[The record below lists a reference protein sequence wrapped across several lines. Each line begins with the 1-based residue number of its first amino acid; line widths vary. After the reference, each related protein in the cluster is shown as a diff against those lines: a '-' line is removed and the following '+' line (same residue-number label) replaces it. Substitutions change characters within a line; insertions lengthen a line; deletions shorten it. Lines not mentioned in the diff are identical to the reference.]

1 MPPAVEL
8 PAPLRDPV
16 PQHLGQADRRV
27 RLPHPGRR
35 HRARLTELH
44 TAVEARL
51 RQTGVEEGPAGRT
64 PRREQAH
71 RTTVRQPRAILSSI
85 MDTDP
90 AIQIPPG
97 SLSGVGL
104 TDAPESVYR
113 AIVAQLAIQPDEL
126 VEATGLT
133 VESVTASIG
142 TLISRG
148 LVDASGGTLTAVS
161 PLLTLGDLV
170 AKSERDARM
179 ARAALDELADHHRS
193 IRQQEEFRGLEVIH
207 GRANIGGWIN
217 HLMRATERE
226 LRLFAKPPF
235 GVVGVAET
243 DSEKELAVRGLAE
256 RVIIERSLLDEP
268 ETEQDL
274 LASLDRGQQIR
285 LAETLPSKLLIA
297 DDSMALVQLD
307 EGGPSHDVVVVVRPG
322 GLLTSLTT
330 LFESL
335 WERSIQ
341 PAGGSGTADRAVSG
355 VRGRPE
361 RSHGPEGVGLVARRA
376 HGRGG
381 GDPARRRAADSSASR
396 PASDGHGRHRLPDPS
411 RLVRT
416 RPWLALSRLGPATVA
431 VGAEELFGSIWRS
444 DPECA
449 AERCSTTS
457 PWVRPRRRSSDHA
470 GR

>member
-1 MPPAVEL
+1 MDADPAV
-8 PAPLRDPV
+8 
-16 PQHLGQADRRV
+16 
-27 RLPHPGRR
+27 
-35 HRARLTELH
+35 
-44 TAVEARL
+44 
-51 RQTGVEEGPAGRT
+51 
-64 PRREQAH
+64 
-71 RTTVRQPRAILSSI
+71 
-85 MDTDP
+85 
-90 AIQIPPG
+90 QIPPG
-97 SLSGVGL
+97 SLSGLGL

-133 VESVTASIG
+133 AESVTASIEA
-142 TLISRG
+142 LISRG
-148 LVDASGGTLTAVS
+148 LVNASGGTLTAVS

-193 IRQQEEFRGLEVIH
+193 IRQQEEFRGLEVVH
-207 GRANIGGWIN
+207 GRANIGDWIN

-268 ETEQDL
+268 EAEQDL

-341 PAGGSGTADRAVSG
+341 LREAPGRRLEPYPASKDALDDPMNRKVLTLLLAGHTDG
-355 VRGRPE
+355 VVATRL
-361 RSHGPEGVGLVARRA
+361 GVGLRTVQRRVRHLMDMAGTDSRILLGWYARD
-376 HGRGG
+376 RG
-381 GDPARRRAADSSASR
+381 
-396 PASDGHGRHRLPDPS
+396 
-411 RLVRT
+411 
-416 RPWLALSRLGPATVA
+416 WL
-431 VGAEELFGSIWRS
+431 
-444 DPECA
+444 
-449 AERCSTTS
+449 
-457 PWVRPRRRSSDHA
+457 
-470 GR
+470 

>member
-1 MPPAVEL
+1 
-8 PAPLRDPV
+8 
-16 PQHLGQADRRV
+16 
-27 RLPHPGRR
+27 
-35 HRARLTELH
+35 
-44 TAVEARL
+44 
-51 RQTGVEEGPAGRT
+51 
-64 PRREQAH
+64 
-71 RTTVRQPRAILSSI
+71 

-235 GVVGVAET
+235 EVVGVAET

-341 PAGGSGTADRAVSG
+341 LREAPGRRIEPYPASEDALSDPMDRKVLALLLAGHTDG
-355 VRGRPE
+355 VVATRL
-361 RSHGPEGVGLVARRA
+361 GVGLRTVQRRVRHLMDMAGTDSRILLGWYARD
-376 HGRGG
+376 RG
-381 GDPARRRAADSSASR
+381 
-396 PASDGHGRHRLPDPS
+396 
-411 RLVRT
+411 
-416 RPWLALSRLGPATVA
+416 WL
-431 VGAEELFGSIWRS
+431 
-444 DPECA
+444 
-449 AERCSTTS
+449 
-457 PWVRPRRRSSDHA
+457 
-470 GR
+470 